1 MFPVSPATYLVG
13 GVMSAAIAGANV
25 TCSAAEI
32 LQLIPPA
39 SLTCGAFLLEFAD
52 AAGGLLLNPESTDEC
67 RYCPLRTTD
76 QFLSRFE
83 IYINDSWR
91 NFGLLWVYILFNVG
105 CAMGLYWLSGCRRER
120 GLNVRTRRKL
130 SIINLTCSRWV
141 YFCLLDLIIMTF
153 SDEGGKMQNDRPA
166 IALHRGCRYIFTRVG

>member
-32 LQLIPPA
+32 LHLIPPA
-39 SLTCGAFLLEFAD
+39 NSTCAAFLSEFAD

-83 IYINDSWR
+83 IYIKDSWR
-91 NFGLLWVYILFNVG
+91 NFGLMWVYILFNVG
-105 CAMGLYWLSGCRRER
+105 CAMGLYWLCRMP
-120 GLNVRTRRKL
+120 K
-130 SIINLTCSRWV
+130 
-141 YFCLLDLIIMTF
+141 
-153 SDEGGKMQNDRPA
+153 GKGVKRANKKEAVDSQPNM
-166 IALHRGCRYIFTRVG
+166 

>member
-1 MFPVSPATYLVG
+1 
-13 GVMSAAIAGANV
+13 MSAAIAGANV

-105 CAMGLYWLSGCRRER
+105 CAMGLYWLFRMP
-120 GLNVRTRRKL
+120 K
-130 SIINLTCSRWV
+130 
-141 YFCLLDLIIMTF
+141 
-153 SDEGGKMQNDRPA
+153 GKGVKRANKKEVVDN
-166 IALHRGCRYIFTRVG
+166 